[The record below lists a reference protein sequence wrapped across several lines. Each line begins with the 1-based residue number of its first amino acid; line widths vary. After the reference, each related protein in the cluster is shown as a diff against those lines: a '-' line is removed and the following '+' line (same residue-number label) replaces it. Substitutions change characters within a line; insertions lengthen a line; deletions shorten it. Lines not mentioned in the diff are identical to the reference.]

1 MPSAVVLPGGLQ
13 ALAASRWHRIA
24 PGVRW
29 SRITLPEDTKA
40 NIYLLRV
47 DAGRELPVHSHEGV
61 EFAQVLH
68 GAFRNGDRLLAAG
81 DFESSCGDVH
91 HQPTVTLEGECI
103 CLIHVNGRL
112 AFSGPLARM
121 LGALLRL

>member
-1 MPSAVVLPGGLQ
+1 MARSGTATGSWQP
-13 ALAASRWHRIA
+13 
-24 PGVRW
+24 
-29 SRITLPEDTKA
+29 
-40 NIYLLRV
+40 
-47 DAGRELPVHSHEGV
+47 
-61 EFAQVLH
+61 
-68 GAFRNGDRLLAAG
+68 G

-103 CLIHVNGRL
+103 CLIHVDGRL